1 MPVSPMEGSM
11 TRIGFIVAAIL
22 ALTSVSLLHKN
33 ASTALAVGT
42 PMSVAVETMAKP
54 LTAGELKKIE
64 RYLRHVLG
72 NPEVRL
78 VSHAPDAEVF
88 LGKQFLGVVFPD
100 DHKEGRTF
108 FFEMVMYPEEIE
120 EFPPQVRGR

>member
-1 MPVSPMEGSM
+1 M
-11 TRIGFIVAAIL
+11 TRIGLIIAAIL
-22 ALTSVSLLHKN
+22 ALTSVSLLHKT
-33 ASTALAVGT
+33 ATTALAVGA

-54 LTAGELKKIE
+54 LTAAELQKIE
-64 RYLRHVLG
+64 KYLRHVLG
-72 NPEVRL
+72 KPEIRL

-88 LGKQFLGVVFPD
+88 LGEQFLGIVFPD

-108 FFEMVMYPEEIE
+108 FFEMVMYKEEVE